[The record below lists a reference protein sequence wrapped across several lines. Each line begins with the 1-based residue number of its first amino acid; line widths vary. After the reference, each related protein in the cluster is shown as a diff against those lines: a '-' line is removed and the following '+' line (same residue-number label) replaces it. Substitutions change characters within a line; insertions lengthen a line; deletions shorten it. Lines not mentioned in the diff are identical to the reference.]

1 MLQFRVEITN
11 EKIKERN
18 EKRKAGGGR
27 KRGREKEGRKERKE
41 RGKEEN
47 RNLHQF
53 AILIF
58 SAIHM

>member
-1 MLQFRVEITN
+1 MEITN
-11 EKIKERN
+11 ERMKERN

-41 RGKEEN
+41 GGKDEN

-53 AILIF
+53 AILDI
-58 SAIHM
+58 SQLLVGCSK